1 MKSFAHN
8 HDRLKEALRR
18 AYHARE
24 QAPIEGDEL
33 WRMKVMS
40 HIRRLE
46 PSDGRTIA
54 AALFTHYLWRLTPVV
69 CVLIIM
75 LSLAVMAVDFSLEY
89 EVMQFF
95 INDPVEFTV
104 AQQMW

>member
-8 HDRLKEALRR
+8 HDRLVKVLRR
-18 AYHARE
+18 AYQTREHAS
-24 QAPIEGDEL
+24 IDTDDL
-33 WRMKVMS
+33 WRMNVMS

-46 PSDGRTIA
+46 PADGRTIA

-75 LSLAVMAVDFSLEY
+75 LSLAVMTVDFSPEY
-89 EVMQFF
+89 EVTEFF
-95 INDPVEFTV
+95 MNDPVEFTV

>member
-18 AYHARE
+18 AYQARE
-24 QAPIEGDEL
+24 QASIENDEL
-33 WRMKVMS
+33 WRMNVMS

-46 PSDGRTIA
+46 PADGRTTA
-54 AALFTHYLWRLTPVV
+54 AALFTHYLWRLTPAV

-75 LSLAVMAVDFSLEY
+75 LSLAVMAVDFSPEN